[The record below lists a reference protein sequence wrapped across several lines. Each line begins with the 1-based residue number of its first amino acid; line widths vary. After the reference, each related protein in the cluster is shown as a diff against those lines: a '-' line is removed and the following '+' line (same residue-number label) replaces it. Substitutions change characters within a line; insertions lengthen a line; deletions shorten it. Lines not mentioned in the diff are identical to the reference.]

1 MKEFI
6 NNLKGDKVIWAFI
19 ALLALISF
27 MPVYSASS
35 NLAYGANGSG
45 NTVSFLIKH
54 FAHVGIG
61 FLIVY
66 VVHKVPYHYFKAIS
80 WFAMPIVAL
89 LLMYTLFQ
97 GKTIGG
103 ANASRWIQIPFIG
116 IGFQTSTLASM
127 VLLIYV
133 ARYLAKKREVE
144 DSFKKSVLE
153 LWLPVFFIL
162 MLILPANFST
172 AALIFAM
179 VAMLVFVGKYPLK
192 YLAIIIGTGIV
203 ALTFFILVAKA
214 FPGAFPNRVDTWISR
229 IENFTSDKPDED
241 NYQIEKAKIA
251 IATGGLRG
259 LGPGKSVQKNFLP
272 QSSSDFIYAI
282 IVEENGLIGAVVIMF
297 LYIMLFIRFLIASHK
312 ANTLFGKLLVVGLGF
327 PIVFQALI
335 NMGVAVELLPVTGQ
349 TLPLI
354 SSGGSSIWMT
364 CISLGIILSVTKKDE
379 EIAEEI
385 LEKAKREEAL
395 QRLIEREM
403 NGELDEEEEKNEEEE
418 SEYTNEKVEQ
428 RYAIEDVSEN
438 PMKAVMGK

>member
-35 NLAYGANGSG
+35 NLAYSANGSG
-45 NTVSFLIKH
+45 NTMSFLIKH

-66 VVHKVPYHYFKAIS
+66 MVHKIPYHYFKAIS
-80 WFAMPIVAL
+80 MIALPIVGL
-89 LLMYTLFQ
+89 LLLYTLLQ

-103 ANASRWIQIPFIG
+103 ANASRWIQIPFVG
-116 IGFQTSTLASM
+116 ISFQTSTLASM
-127 VLLIYV
+127 VLMIYV

-144 DSFKKSVLE
+144 DTFKKSVIE
-153 LWLPVFFIL
+153 LWLPVFAII

-172 AALIFAM
+172 AALIFSM
-179 VAMLVFVGKYPLK
+179 VVMLVFVGKYPLK
-192 YLAIIIGTGIV
+192 YLGLVIGAGIV
-203 ALTFFILVAKA
+203 GLTLFILLAKN
-214 FPGAFPNRVDTWISR
+214 FPDAFPNRVDTWVSR

-251 IATGGLRG
+251 IATGGIYG
-259 LGPGKSVQKNFLP
+259 VGPGKSIQKNFLP

-282 IVEENGLIGAVVIMF
+282 IVEENGLLGALTVMF

-335 NMGVAVELLPVTGQ
+335 NMAVAVELLPVTGQ

-364 CISLGIILSVTKKDE
+364 CVSLGIILSVTKKDE
-379 EIAEEI
+379 EIAQEN
-385 LEKAKREEAL
+385 LERAQREEAL

-403 NGELDEEEEKNEEEE
+403 NGENNPDEEEKII
-418 SEYTNEKVEQ
+418 NEKEPQ
-428 RYAIEDVSEN
+428 YAIEDVSDN

>member
-35 NLAYGANGSG
+35 NLAYSANGSG
-45 NTVSFLIKH
+45 NTISFLIKH

-66 VVHKVPYHYFKAIS
+66 AVHKIPYHYFKAIS
-80 WFAMPIVAL
+80 LIALPIIGL
-89 LLMYTLFQ
+89 LLIYTLFQ

-103 ANASRWIQIPFIG
+103 ANASRWIQIPFVG
-116 IGFQTSTLASM
+116 ISFQTSTLASM
-127 VLLIYV
+127 VLMIYV

-144 DSFKKSVLE
+144 DSFQKSIIE
-153 LWLPVFFIL
+153 LWLPVFGII

-172 AALIFAM
+172 AALIFSM
-179 VAMLVFVGKYPLK
+179 VVMLVFVGKYPLK
-192 YLAIIIGTGIV
+192 YLGIIIGAGILS
-203 ALTFFILVAKA
+203 LTFFILLAKS
-214 FPGAFPNRVDTWISR
+214 FPDAFPNRVDTWVSR

-241 NYQIEKAKIA
+241 DYQIEKAKIA
-251 IATGGLRG
+251 IATGGIRG

-282 IVEENGLIGAVVIMF
+282 IVEENGLIGAITVMF

-335 NMGVAVELLPVTGQ
+335 NMAVAVELLPVTGQ

-364 CISLGIILSVTKKDE
+364 CVSLGIILSVTKKDD
-379 EIAEEI
+379 EIAQEN
-385 LEKAKREEAL
+385 LEKAQREEAL

-403 NGELDEEEEKNEEEE
+403 NGENEEENKDEEE

-428 RYAIEDVSEN
+428 RYAIEDVSDN
-438 PMKAVMGK
+438 PMKAVIGK